1 MSNPLTFMNNF
12 FQLNVQF
19 IQITQQLR
27 TADDQLKQDPTL
39 IDRYFAIPPPGQP
52 GSVGPGVPRTDIVKQ
67 DVVNAQSALEQVFF
81 TLDSGSPLQK
91 SYIYKMLP

>member
-19 IQITQQLR
+19 IQVVQQLR

-39 IDRYFAIPPPGQP
+39 VD
-52 GSVGPGVPRTDIVKQ
+52 
-67 DVVNAQSALEQVFF
+67 
-81 TLDSGSPLQK
+81 
-91 SYIYKMLP
+91 

>member
-27 TADDQLKQDPTL
+27 TADDQLKSDPTL
-39 IDRYFAIPPPGQP
+39 IDRYYSLTGM
-52 GSVGPGVPRTDIVKQ
+52 GPGVPRTDITAADIQ
-67 DVVNAQSALEQVFF
+67 AAQGAIEQVFF
-81 TLDSGSPLQK
+81 TLDSGAPTQK
-91 SYIYKMLP
+91 SLIYKMLP

>member
-19 IQITQQLR
+19 IQQVQLLR

-39 IDRYFAIPPPGQP
+39 IDRYFALKPPD
-52 GSVGPGVPRTDIVKQ
+52 VGPGVPRKDIVAA
-67 DVVNAQSALEQVFF
+67 DVTAAQSALEQVFF
-81 TLDSGSPLQK
+81 TLDSGSPTQK
-91 SYIYKMLP
+91 SLIYKMLP

>member
-27 TADDQLKQDPTL
+27 TADDQIKQDPSL
-39 IDRYFAIPPPGQP
+39 IDRYFALPPQQGGMNQI
-52 GSVGPGVPRTDIVKQ
+52 PRTDIVKQ
-67 DVVNAQSALEQVFF
+67 DVINAQSALEQVFF

-91 SYIYKMLP
+91 SYIYQKLP

>member
-19 IQITQQLR
+19 IQQVQLLR

-39 IDRYFAIPPPGQP
+39 IDRYFELTG
-52 GSVGPGVPRTDIVKQ
+52 VGPGVPRKDIVAA
-67 DVVNAQSALEQVFF
+67 DITAAQGALEQVFF
-81 TLDSGSPLQK
+81 TLDSGSPTQK
-91 SYIYKMLP
+91 SLIYKMLP